1 MNAQRG
7 TRRLYLEYNRK
18 WDSDERI
25 GGCETGILLS
35 ITHQEEPPEQHEAIN
50 GEYWDNTTKI
60 RLQWHLIQIALGHAK
75 PGLKATHW
83 RTKARW
89 RTGKV
94 RRELRRQRERTVDHS
109 VAWLE
114 VIVKDGLDSSVV
126 EEERD
131 YDGLV
136 GNEYQS
142 LIDHQIVSAL
152 SWKAS
157 RCPKTQLGLEK

>member
-1 MNAQRG
+1 M
-7 TRRLYLEYNRK
+7 
-18 WDSDERI
+18 
-25 GGCETGILLS
+25 
-35 ITHQEEPPEQHEAIN
+35 
-50 GEYWDNTTKI
+50 
-60 RLQWHLIQIALGHAK
+60 
-75 PGLKATHW
+75 
-83 RTKARW
+83 
-89 RTGKV
+89 
-94 RRELRRQRERTVDHS
+94 
-109 VAWLE
+109 
-114 VIVKDGLDSSVV
+114 KDGLDSSVV